1 MRTAG
6 SFRDDRTFTQP
17 VVWITTL
24 FMVVFHLGALAAL
37 FVFSWPS
44 FLLALALWW
53 SPEVSAWGTI
63 GCSRIG
69 ATKNRSGW
77 KLGMLGLAWD
87 VKTWKLNSGDDKI
100 VAAPAPRRFAV

>member
-44 FLLALALWW
+44 FLLA
-53 SPEVSAWGTI
+53 
-63 GCSRIG
+63 
-69 ATKNRSGW
+69 
-77 KLGMLGLAWD
+77 
-87 VKTWKLNSGDDKI
+87 
-100 VAAPAPRRFAV
+100 